1 MKISDSLKEDIAD
14 APNWFHQAIEA
25 KLEQKK
31 YAFNGHEVAYQK
43 WNIDDE
49 KQLTVLIH
57 GTGAH
62 SKWWDP
68 IAPLLKSKGTI
79 IAPELPGMGDT
90 SHFDKYNFEL
100 FKDAVLGVIGG
111 EGMLKRKIFL
121 VGHSLGGHLAAYI
134 ASEMPELVSGLII
147 IDSPI
152 RPPDYDYD
160 KHISSGP
167 LRPIKYYSSKRE
179 ILSRFR
185 LMPPQECKNDWYL
198 RFIAEFSI
206 KETSDGWRWKFDD
219 RLFRSLKR
227 LDGYGFSF
235 SCPALFISGSDSLL
249 LGSKIMKYMQS
260 AFSEIMEFKVIKDA
274 AHHVLVD
281 KPLELAELINMELKK
296 WN

>member
-43 WNIDDE
+43 WDIDDE
-49 KQLTVLIH
+49 EQLTVLIH

-62 SKWWDP
+62 SKW
-68 IAPLLKSKGTI
+68 
-79 IAPELPGMGDT
+79 
-90 SHFDKYNFEL
+90 
-100 FKDAVLGVIGG
+100 FKDAVLGVIES